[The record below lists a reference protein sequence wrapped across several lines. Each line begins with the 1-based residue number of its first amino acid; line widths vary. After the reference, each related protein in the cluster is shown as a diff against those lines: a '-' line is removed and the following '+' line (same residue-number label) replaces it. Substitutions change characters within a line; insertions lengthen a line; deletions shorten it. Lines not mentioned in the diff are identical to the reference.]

1 MRESHIEYPERYYAA
16 VKARIIANAQKTWRD
31 NTPNHEEVEQ
41 ALNLGY
47 AGTNN
52 YGQMTYSDD
61 FFGIMAKAF
70 DTYGKLSEKQINA
83 LLNAYQKREERIAKW
98 KQAVEEQKARSSFMG
113 VVSEKAEA
121 TLTVEKVLTI
131 EATKFSYYDRSN
143 QEIYLMRD
151 EAGNRIVLKTKSWVL
166 VPFDRETDQNHTSW
180 TETKK
185 DGKEYRMMRKGD
197 VIKAKFTIKAHSE
210 FKGEKQT
217 IIQRLSIKSLESFK
231 ASRDISEDEE

>member
-1 MRESHIEYPERYYAA
+1 MRESHIEYPDRYYAA

-41 ALNLGY
+41 AINLGY
-47 AGTNN
+47 AGTVN
-52 YGQMTYSDD
+52 GKMTYSDD

-83 LLNAYQKREERIAKW
+83 VLNAYQKREERIAKW
-98 KQAVEEQKARSSFMG
+98 KQAVEEQKARSAFMG

-121 TLTVEKVLTI
+121 TLTVDKVLNV
-131 EATKFSYYDRSN
+131 EATKFSYYDRDN

-166 VPFDRETDQNHTSW
+166 VPFDREADQNFDSW

-185 DGKEYRMMRKGD
+185 DGKEYRMMREGD
-197 VIKAKFTIKAHSE
+197 VVKAKFVIKAHSE

-217 IIQRLSIKSLESFK
+217 IIQRLSVKSLESFK
-231 ASRDISEDEE
+231 ASRDNSKDEE